1 MSGRRTIIV
10 AVKGVVVRD
19 RRILLLRRAPG
30 EIGEGTWE
38 CPGGKIEFGEE
49 LPEAMVREANEETGL
64 PVLTGPLLYAT
75 TFRTHPWRQV
85 VVLSYLCEAGQG
97 EVVLSE
103 EHDMYRWTTREETLA
118 TLAPSICADMERGG
132 VFTRLCDLVD

>member
-1 MSGRRTIIV
+1 MSARRSLIV
-10 AVKGVVVRD
+10 AVKGMVVRD

-49 LPEAMVREANEETGL
+49 LAEAMMRETREETGL
-64 PVLTGPLLYAT
+64 TVQVGSLLYAT

-85 VVLSYLCEAGQG
+85 VILSYLCTAGRG

-103 EHDMYRWTTREETLA
+103 EHDLYRWATREETRA
-118 TLAPSICADMERGG
+118 TLAPPICADMDRSG
-132 VFTRLCDLVD
+132 VFTQLGDLVD

>member
-1 MSGRRTIIV
+1 MSTRRSVIV
-10 AVKGVVVRD
+10 AVKGVIVHN

-49 LPEAMVREANEETGL
+49 LTDAMVRETREETGL
-64 PVLTGPLLYAT
+64 AVQVGPLLYAT

-85 VVLSYLCEAGQG
+85 VILSYLCTAGQG
-97 EVVLSE
+97 DVVLSE
-103 EHDMYRWTTREETLA
+103 EHDLYRWTTREETITTLDAPILADMESNGVFAQLA
-118 TLAPSICADMERGG
+118 TLMD
-132 VFTRLCDLVD
+132 

>member
-1 MSGRRTIIV
+1 MSARRSVIV

-49 LPEAMVREANEETGL
+49 LPDAMVRETREETGL
-64 PVLTGPLLYAT
+64 PVQVGPLLYAT

-85 VVLSYLCEAGQG
+85 VILSYLCTAGQG
-97 EVVLSE
+97 DVVLSE
-103 EHDMYRWTTREETLA
+103 EHDSYRWTTREETLA
-118 TLAPSICADMERGG
+118 TLAPPICADMDRGG
-132 VFTRLCDLVD
+132 VFTQLGDLVD